1 VGDGDV
7 GKDLPTNRRL
17 MRRSPPGSPVLE
29 SLAYVLQ
36 SLAPPQS
43 HTSTCYLDADLG
55 PVAGVQEG
63 KTAWRHRAEF
73 ARLCEREV
81 GFARLVG
88 VMDHGG
94 HERAVQE
101 LLGRARSDAGILDR
115 TKKLVR
121 TRSSRPIYSLSRT
134 PNGQRRH
141 HSTRTACI
149 VAIDTLGLRTEMQ
162 LSAVKSQ

>member
-1 VGDGDV
+1 
-7 GKDLPTNRRL
+7 

-29 SLAYVLQ
+29 

-43 HTSTCYLDADLG
+43 HTSTCYLDADLW

-63 KTAWRHRAEF
+63 KTAWRHRAES

-88 VMDHGG
+88 IMGHGG

-121 TRSSRPIYSLSRT
+121 THSSRPI
-134 PNGQRRH
+134 
-141 HSTRTACI
+141 
-149 VAIDTLGLRTEMQ
+149 VFLGLPTAREDITVPEPRA
-162 LSAVKSQ
+162 LSP